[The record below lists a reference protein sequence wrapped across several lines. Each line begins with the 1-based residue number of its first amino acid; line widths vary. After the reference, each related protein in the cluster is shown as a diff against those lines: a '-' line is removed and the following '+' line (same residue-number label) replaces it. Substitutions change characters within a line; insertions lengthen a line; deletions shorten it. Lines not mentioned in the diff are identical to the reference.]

1 MITQTF
7 QRMMVPIKLGDLV
20 EVLGES
26 EDGADCF
33 WWGEVVGYDSKTR
46 MYELYYIEEDPDRP
60 GLWTYNEDYDT
71 ILKENVNRHVRTRRG
86 DYERAW
92 REAGFV
98 MHRSTDDEFHRSDQ
112 NFTFTPIK
120 THGFEHVYDDSAE
133 SDGDTEE
140 TLSSTD
146 TWSTEEDD
154 EDETAKNEMIDFIV
168 PDDDEQ
174 VRKLVSDA

>member
-1 MITQTF
+1 
-7 QRMMVPIKLGDLV
+7 MVPIKLGDLV
-20 EVLGES
+20 EVLGDS
-26 EDGADCF
+26 EDGSDCF

-60 GLWTYNEDYDT
+60 GVWAYNKHYDT
-71 ILKENVNRHVRTRRG
+71 ILKENINRHVRTRKG

-98 MHRSTDDEFHRSDQ
+98 MHRSTDEEFHHSDQ
-112 NFTFTPIK
+112 NFTFTPIE
-120 THGFEHVYDDSAE
+120 THVFEHVYDE

-146 TWSTEEDD
+146 TWSTEADD
-154 EDETAKNEMIDFIV
+154 EEETAKVEMIDFIV
-168 PDDDEQ
+168 PDDDNEEPET
-174 VRKLVSDA
+174 RPLKLI